1 MKPSSTPAAAAPAF
15 DPAAAVAVPPTRHEK
30 TARTFAFVQG
40 NDLFSATG
48 VHVATD
54 AAAAKAA
61 TSPKPAA

>member
-1 MKPSSTPAAAAPAF
+1 MKPTSTPAAAVPAF
-15 DPAAAVAVPPTRHEK
+15 DPAAAVPVPPTRHEK

-40 NDLFSATG
+40 AELFSATG

-61 TSPKPAA
+61 VAPKPAA